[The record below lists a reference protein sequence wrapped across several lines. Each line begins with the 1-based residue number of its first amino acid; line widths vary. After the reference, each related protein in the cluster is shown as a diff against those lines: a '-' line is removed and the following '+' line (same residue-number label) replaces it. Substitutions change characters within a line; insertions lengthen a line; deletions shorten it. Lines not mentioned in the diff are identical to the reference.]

1 MTRIEIKSRPTCAE
15 QAEQRRLKM
24 KEIKNFYET
33 EMKCCATVV
42 DWAAL
47 NKINDEAEYF
57 LAYFGNYPDD
67 DKADAYAMFGVLG
80 GEGCGERYCI
90 KIK

>member
-1 MTRIEIKSRPTCAE
+1 
-15 QAEQRRLKM
+15 M

-42 DWAAL
+42 DWATL
-47 NKINDEAEYF
+47 NKINDKAEEF
-57 LAYFGNYPDD
+57 LAYFGNYLDD
-67 DKADAYAMFGVLG
+67 DRADAYAMFGVLG
-80 GEGCGERYCI
+80 GERYCI

>member
-1 MTRIEIKSRPTCAE
+1 MTRIEIKSRPTGTE
-15 QAEQRRLKM
+15 QVGQRRLKM

-42 DWAAL
+42 DWATL

-57 LAYFGNYPDD
+57 LAYFGNYADD
-67 DKADAYAMFGVLG
+67 DRAAEYAMFGVIG